1 MKGRFVIK
9 SLPNNVEVIEEILQT
24 LQNELSISEQCVFN
38 IRLALSEAITNA
50 IRHGNNNNPSKLVI
64 IDVESVNGKIYC
76 CVADEGDGF
85 NLSDWSDPRLKA
97 NREREGGRGV
107 LFLREITSHFHY
119 CNETHSA
126 KFSIDLS

>member
-1 MKGRFVIK
+1 MKGRFVIQ
-9 SLPNNVEVIEEILQT
+9 SRPNNVEVVEEILQT
-24 LQNELSISEQCVFN
+24 LEQELCLSDECLFN

-50 IRHGNNNNPSKLVI
+50 IRHGNDSNPNKKVV
-64 IDVESVNGKIYC
+64 IDVEKLHNRLYC

-85 NLSDWSDPRLKA
+85 DISAWSDPRLVS
-97 NREREGGRGV
+97 NREKEGGRGV
-107 LFLREITSHFHY
+107 LFLKEITSHFHY